1 MKRALSAESPIL
13 RDVPSRISDS
23 EILNFLYTRDVDW
36 QYVNAIKTLTDFN
49 DDIISDWLNVSVKTF
64 REYKK
69 PQTTFKGNVKEQVL
83 LLLSLIKHGI
93 MVFGSVDEFDQW
105 LNRKNFYFDNKSPTS
120 FLNTVTGIKYVD
132 DRLTAMEYGDNV

>member
-1 MKRALSAESPIL
+1 MRRTAPTESLIL
-13 RDVPSRISDS
+13 RDVPGHINDS
-23 EILNFLYTRDVDW
+23 EILYFLYTKDVNW
-36 QYVNAIKTLTDFN
+36 QHVNAIKTLTNFN

-69 PQTTFKGNVKEQVL
+69 PQTTFKENVKEQVL

-93 MVFGSVDEFDQW
+93 AVFGSVKEFDQW
-105 LNRKNFYFDNKSPTS
+105 LNRKNFYFDNKSPNS
-120 FLNTVTGIKYVD
+120 FLNTVTGLKFVD